1 MWTNSGKTHSFFLFS
16 IYFFLSI
23 LCVFAV
29 LLQLRPVRGS
39 DAGGHL
45 ADAPPSSPLNHGAHA
60 FNFMKRFLALSARV
74 ELCTY
79 PS

>member
-1 MWTNSGKTHSFFLFS
+1 M
-16 IYFFLSI
+16 
-23 LCVFAV
+23 FAV